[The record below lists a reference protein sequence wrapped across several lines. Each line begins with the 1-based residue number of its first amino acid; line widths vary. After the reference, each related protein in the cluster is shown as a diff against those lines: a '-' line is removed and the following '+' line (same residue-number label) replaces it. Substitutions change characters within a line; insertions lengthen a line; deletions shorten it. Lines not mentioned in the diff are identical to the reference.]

1 MEKYIQHLIDRL
13 PIPDPLT
20 ADQFIQ
26 IDNSQEILTDQEIID
41 MVQCS
46 DEPDEPDEPE
56 EQFPVVKSG
65 EAVHGV
71 DIITNYI
78 RQQNQEFVITN
89 EEFKMSLSIKKK
101 NTFTFN

>member
-1 MEKYIQHLIDRL
+1 
-13 PIPDPLT
+13 
-20 ADQFIQ
+20 
-26 IDNSQEILTDQEIID
+26 

-71 DIITNYI
+71 DVITNYI

-89 EEFKMSLSIKKK
+89 EEF
-101 NTFTFN
+101 